1 MHDRKHSIQ
10 REQLYVVGRKKTSF
24 SIGGDRYDVI
34 PWNVLRSCHLY
45 CIDAEALEKLLEDAT
60 VHGYQVVDGSV
71 SDRRGMGGFS
81 VCIGPHGIDGFVH
94 CRKIDSWAIE
104 IEEVKSGKGGGRW
117 QVGDEEETL
126 DTDETTGFLQEQ
138 LRSLCD
144 RLNEEQIGFRSTAI
158 GFLRGLYDKYGRPY
172 EPGEVFPPPLQEEVA
187 KLARRAHV
195 GGPVL
200 HVQTSIEPYL
210 RLDRSRA
217 YGEAMLH
224 EVPSGSP
231 VLVEAP
237 DKKWNP
243 HQLMRQIGIADAT
256 VRVEVGPVT
265 PLLPVMRWSSAFDRS
280 KALYPTGVFRGAFVT
295 EELAELEQSG
305 LGRVEKFH
313 QVFIFEKSKALAP
326 VIRWLRRLEPEL
338 KHLVTMK
345 RLEHILYG
353 NQSRSLTFRRFASVP
368 SYREPVLQDV
378 LDSRT
383 LERVRSRV
391 TLYRMPVKTHPSLPL
406 YEVRGTYSMEA
417 PHGTMD
423 RPDRSAVITAR
434 NRVEVSR
441 LIRLLDERFKASRS
455 GEYVGRIHVDGLDVQ
470 GTRESMGMLPVGW
483 QLRDEG
489 RRMDIHRSNVLV
501 SVKNDGSE
509 EVEDGGLL
517 RGEAPSRE
525 RLMKILS
532 ITADPDGG
540 PLASGRYWSTNH
552 SSGVEDPRLLL
563 DQRSEPIDFAEGAF
577 DGIGFSQS

>member
-10 REQLYVVGRKKTSF
+10 HEQLYVVGRKKTSF
-24 SIGGDRYDVI
+24 SIGGDRHDVI
-34 PWNVLRSCHLY
+34 PWKVLRSCHLY
-45 CIDAEALEKLLEDAT
+45 GINSEALEKMLEDAT
-60 VHGYQVVDGSV
+60 LHGYQVIDGSI

-81 VCIGPHGIDGFVH
+81 VCIGPHGIDGVVH

-104 IEEVKSGKGGGRW
+104 IEEVGGDRWAVDDGRA
-117 QVGDEEETL
+117 L
-126 DTDETTGFLQEQ
+126 DMDETTGFLQEQ

-172 EPGEVFPPPLQEEVA
+172 EPGEVAPPPLQEEVA

-200 HVQTSIEPYL
+200 HVQTSVAPYL
-210 RLDRSRA
+210 RLDRNRA

-224 EVPSGSP
+224 EMPSGSP
-231 VLVEAP
+231 VLVEDP
-237 DKKWNP
+237 EKRWNP
-243 HQLMRQIGIADAT
+243 NQLMRQLGIADAT
-256 VRVEVGPVT
+256 VRVNVGPVT

-313 QVFIFEKSKALAP
+313 RVFIFEKSKALAP
-326 VIRWLRRLEPEL
+326 VVRWLRRLEPEL
-338 KHLVTMK
+338 KHVVTVK

-368 SYREPVLQDV
+368 GYREPVLQDV

-434 NRVEVSR
+434 NRIEVSR
-441 LIRLLDERFKASRS
+441 VIRLLDERLKASRS
-455 GEYVGRIHVDGLDVQ
+455 GDYVGRIHVDGIDIQ
-470 GTRESMGMLPVGW
+470 GTRESIGALPVGW
-483 QLRDEG
+483 QIKGEG
-489 RRMDIHRSNVLV
+489 RRMDIHRSNILV
-501 SVKNDGSE
+501 STKNDGSE
-509 EVEDGGLL
+509 DIEDGGLL
-517 RGEAPSRE
+517 RREAPSRE
-525 RLMKILS
+525 KLMKILS

-540 PLASGRYWSTNH
+540 PLASGRYWPADQ

-563 DQRSEPIDFAEGAF
+563 DQKSEPIDFAEGAF
-577 DGIGFSQS
+577 DGIGFSQT